1 MSLHCCPVMRSS
13 MMDYTLNDRYLRVK
27 KDVGDLKMDSLF
39 WGSVLRKN
47 YFFASCRTDPS
58 AAVPPVRGALSR
70 QLQGQS
76 IFVLGSVFVHGFCA
90 TDLSREPT
98 RHRRLS
104 ERALRS
110 TLSLRLPQPS
120 LSQYVSR
127 CQRSARLADLC
138 GLGGAPDQK
147 GNRGLYWRTNRGR
160 TTTKRLC
167 TRFDYHRSLFESL
180 SVGTLSF
187 HQSRDQTPYS
197 TRPAWTDSFLYRNYR
212 WALPRR
218 QRTGY
223 VDRRTGSLLRDG
235 SWLPRPRLL
244 PPSHTSS
251 SWRLL
256 CHPCPER
263 SALRTLCFPTDRS
276 RHRSLQRSHRTTSRV
291 LLAQGFPRQTALG
304 AFLRQRP
311 GSSLLFP
318 NQSSPAP
325 GANYLPTLQDA
336 LAGRAVLQVDEAASA
351 NQALLRKLDE
361 RSQDSSL
368 DRGVRLRAGGDIEEG
383 ASTTTKFTQH
393 FTNFKRE
400 HA

>member
-1 MSLHCCPVMRSS
+1 
-13 MMDYTLNDRYLRVK
+13 
-27 KDVGDLKMDSLF
+27 
-39 WGSVLRKN
+39 
-47 YFFASCRTDPS
+47 
-58 AAVPPVRGALSR
+58 AVPPVRGALSR

-147 GNRGLYWRTNRGR
+147 GKRALYWRTNRGR

-223 VDRRTGSLLRDG
+223 VDGRTGSLLRHG
-235 SWLPRPRLL
+235 SWLPGLL
-244 PPSHTSS
+244 PPPHTPSS
-251 SWRLL
+251 RRLL
-256 CHPCPER
+256 CHPCPQR
-263 SALRTLCFPTDRS
+263 SALR
-276 RHRSLQRSHRTTSRV
+276 
-291 LLAQGFPRQTALG
+291 

-336 LAGRAVLQVDEAASA
+336 LAGRAVLQVDQAASA

-361 RSQDSSL
+361 RSQNSDL
-368 DRGVRLRAGGDIEEG
+368 DRGERLRAGGDLEEG
-383 ASTTTKFTQH
+383 ASTTAKFTQY

-400 HA
+400 HV